1 MKSFNNLSKLTG
13 FAMFLIAMLVYMMS
27 AEPTTSLWD
36 CGEFISAAYKLEV
49 VHPPGAPLF
58 LMIGRMFAF
67 LATSISDD
75 PANIAYALNLM
86 SGFCTALLVMFV
98 CWSTIILA
106 KLALVGRNEEPTD
119 QGQIIAI
126 LGAGITASLATTFA
140 ASVWFSAVEGEVY
153 AMSSGFTGL
162 VLWASLRW
170 YVTDHVKA
178 DRWLVFIAYMLGLSI
193 GVHLLS
199 LLVLPLLG
207 VLYYYKQI
215 NHEDNSFPFLKSVMA
230 AGAGF
235 AVLVAIQY
243 AIIPKTPQIAAA
255 FDFVFVNSF
264 GLPIWSGVL
273 FFILLLTAGILAGL
287 WYAHKQNNYH
297 LHLGLMIFAM
307 ILIGFSNYGMVVLR
321 ASANPTINMNAPSDP
336 YSLLSYINREQYGD
350 RALMYG
356 PHFMAERDPVQS
368 YVKKKDVYRPVLN
381 EQTGDYT
388 YEIVDE
394 KGEVMYKKSDY
405 MLFPRLG
412 HMDRGSQYRSW
423 LGLKPGEK
431 PTMGDNISFFFR
443 YQIGW
448 MYIRYFMWNFA
459 GRQNAKQGSFSSD
472 PKKGHWISGL
482 NFLDAGKTY
491 DTTYMPS
498 NWKEEEGRS
507 TYFMIPFLFGLLG
520 LFFHFRRRPK
530 EAFGVLVMFLMTGL
544 AIIVF
549 SNQPPQEPRERDYVL
564 VGSIFAYCMWI
575 GMAVPAIYTLLKDK
589 IGGVPSAALGTV
601 AVLIAPILMGTQNW
615 DEQSRANHY
624 GARDYAKNFLE
635 TCEQNAIIFTY
646 GDNDTYPLWYAQE
659 VENIRPDVR
668 VVNFSLL
675 AVDWYIEG
683 LRRKVNES
691 DRIKMTIPSAAYK
704 GNKRN
709 YLPIIPI
716 DGKPKD
722 LRAVIDFMGKD
733 KTPPIQGGQNFASY
747 IPAKDVFLPI
757 NKAEVRK
764 NGTVP
769 ADFPDSLVA
778 DQIRFNFSSKQ
789 YLLKDEIALMDIV
802 ATNAANGWERPI
814 YFAVTCRPEKIMGL
828 KDYLQMEGMGLRIV
842 PIRTPSDAKYGA
854 MNMGR
859 VHIDRMYDNMMNKF
873 VWGNFDKEKMFIDES
888 YMPSVHSL
896 QYGFVRMVDAMSKDP
911 ANKEKSVAA
920 LNKFFEAFPHMNF
933 PYEENRMCVQAITM
947 FYRIGAE
954 EDAKKHIRILTDAV
968 QERQMF
974 FDSLTDAKKIGKFKP
989 EMQDNMFL
997 IQNILGVIET
1007 GKDEEFKTEIKTKL
1021 AGYIQQQQ
1029 LPN

>member
-1 MKSFNNLSKLTG
+1 M
-13 FAMFLIAMLVYMMS
+13 FAIALLVYMMS

-67 LATSISDD
+67 LGENLSSD
-75 PANIAYALNLM
+75 PAAIAYSLNLM

-106 KLALVGRNEEPTD
+106 KLALVGRREEPTE
-119 QGQIIAI
+119 QGQVIAI
-126 LGAGITASLATTFA
+126 LGAGITAALSTTFA

-170 YVTDHVKA
+170 YVTDHPKA

-199 LLVLPLLG
+199 LLVLPMLGLL
-207 VLYYYKQI
+207 YFYKNIDSEQ
-215 NHEDNSFPFLKSVMA
+215 SRFPFLKSVLA
-230 AGAGF
+230 AGGGF

-243 AIIPKTPQIAAA
+243 FIIPKTPQIAAA
-255 FDFVFVNSF
+255 FDFAFVNNLGMSV
-264 GLPIWSGVL
+264 WSGVL
-273 FFILLLTAGILAGL
+273 FFILLLVSGIIAGL
-287 WYAHKQNNYH
+287 WYAHKSKNYH
-297 LHLGLMIFAM
+297 LHLGLMIFSM

-350 RALMYG
+350 RALLKG
-356 PHFMAERDPVQS
+356 PHFMAKRLPGSEG
-368 YVKKKDVYRPVLN
+368 YKKVKDVYRPIKN
-381 EQTGDYT
+381 EQTGKYT

-394 KGEVMYKKSDY
+394 KGEVFYAPEDY

-412 HMDRGSQYRSW
+412 HMDRAGQYRSW
-423 LGLKPGEK
+423 LGLKPNQK
-431 PTMGDNISFFFR
+431 PTMRDNMSFFFR

-448 MYIRYFMWNFA
+448 MYVRYFMWNFS
-459 GRQNAKQGSFSSD
+459 GRQNAQQGAYSSD

-491 DTTYMPS
+491 DTTHMPS
-498 NWKEEEGRS
+498 SWKNDAGRS
-507 TYFMIPFLFGLLG
+507 YYFMLPFLFGLIG
-520 LFFHFRRRPK
+520 LLFHFRQRPK
-530 EAFGVLVMFLMTGL
+530 EAFSLLVLFLMTGL

-589 IGGVPSAALGTV
+589 IGAVPSAALGTV
-601 AVLIAPILMGTQNW
+601 VILIAPILMGTQNW
-615 DEQSRANHY
+615 SGQSRADHY

-635 TCEQNAIIFTY
+635 TCEENAIIFTY

-683 LRRKVNES
+683 LRRKVNKS
-691 DRIKMTIPSAAYK
+691 PRIKMTIPSIAYK

-716 DGKPKD
+716 DGQPKD
-722 LRAVIDFMGKD
+722 LRAVIDFMSKD
-733 KTPPIQGGQNFASY
+733 KTPPIQGGENFASY

-757 NKAEVRK
+757 NKTEVRQ

-769 ADFPDSLVA
+769 ADFPDSLIV
-778 DQIRFNFSSKQ
+778 DKIEFNFSGKQ
-789 YLLKDEIALMDIV
+789 YLLKDEITLMDIV

-842 PIRTPSDAKYGA
+842 PIRTPSDPKYGA

-859 VHIDRMYDNMMNKF
+859 VHLDRMYDNMMNKF
-873 VWGNFDKEKMFIDES
+873 AWGNFDNKKMFIDES

-896 QYGFVRMVDAMSKDP
+896 QYGFIRMVDELSKKP
-911 ANKEKSVAA
+911 SPENKEKAVAA
-920 LNKFFEAFPHMNF
+920 LDQFFDAFPHMNF

-947 FYRIGAE
+947 YYRIGAE
-954 EDAKKHIRILTDAV
+954 KSAQEHINILADAIV
-968 QERQMF
+968 ERQVF
-974 FDSLTDAKKIGKFKP
+974 FDSLTDPKKIGKFKA
-989 EMQDNMFL
+989 EMQENMFL
-997 IQNILGVIET
+997 IQNMLGIVET
-1007 GKDEEFKTEIKTKL
+1007 GTDEAFKTEIKAKL
-1021 AGYIQQQQ
+1021 GVYVQQPQ